1 MSLTPGASLD
11 SAIAGI
17 TRGVDNARK
26 VATEINKETSAKT
39 AQTSKTTATDSKNS
53 PSGGSVGGN
62 IDVSA

>member
-26 VATEINKETSAKT
+26 VATEINKDNSAGKAASSATTSG
-39 AQTSKTTATDSKNS
+39 SSKNS
-53 PSGGSVGGN
+53 SDGPVGGT
-62 IDVSA
+62 IDVTA